1 MHYQCRQAITH
12 LRSLSALT
20 PIINTAANLI
30 RDITGF
36 DRVMIYQFDKD
47 WNGEVIAEACI
58 DNIEP

>member
-1 MHYQCRQAITH
+1 
-12 LRSLSALT
+12 LT